1 MLRGSFFFFLRSIV
15 MINKKITIQQL
26 VALIYEP
33 MGLIYTKSISELS
46 IQELYKYIDYISH
59 SYPFTLH

>member
-1 MLRGSFFFFLRSIV
+1 

-33 MGLIYTKSISELS
+33 IGLIYTKSSSELS
-46 IQELYKYIDYISH
+46 IQKLYVYVDYISH
-59 SYPFTLH
+59 SYPFTRH